1 MPGDPESF
9 LERAFKA
16 GHPRSLDG
24 MVNEVVDDVAKK
36 NFHGDMFELASMRIN
51 FKRWSARANF
61 LFFFSL
67 AERAITAV
75 PVTALPLE
83 AIVTSSAMP
92 RFHQAESNNKR
103 KQNKQQPS
111 KTNNATPTRH
121 KPKTKHLSGN

>member
-1 MPGDPESF
+1 MSAEPWRRSGTPCGAA
-9 LERAFKA
+9 AFCVA
-16 GHPRSLDG
+16 G
-24 MVNEVVDDVAKK
+24 V
-36 NFHGDMFELASMRIN
+36 
-51 FKRWSARANF
+51 
-61 LFFFSL
+61 FFFFSSSL

-83 AIVTSSAMP
+83 AIVTSSALP

>member
-1 MPGDPESF
+1 MGAIRKRRICGRYCYVTMLCVELLGRSCGGEGDCGENVWTLLLPWY
-9 LERAFKA
+9 
-16 GHPRSLDG
+16 
-24 MVNEVVDDVAKK
+24 V
-36 NFHGDMFELASMRIN
+36 ELLGFGYCSHAIC
-51 FKRWSARANF
+51 
-61 LFFFSL
+61 FFFSL

-75 PVTALPLE
+75 PVTALLLE

-92 RFHQAESNNKR
+92 RFHQAESNNKG